1 MVLYYLTK
9 EAASIVNR
17 KKRDLKNQL
26 NTDAS
31 NGNENQGNFYRIE
44 PINDTSPLWDLYLLR
59 KVNSKTNPREEFQ
72 LEGYGMPLDSA
83 IGRIIRYAINSKY
96 GKDEITTLK
105 EYLNVFKQIQ
115 EEIYKEVG
123 R

>member
-1 MVLYYLTK
+1 M
-9 EAASIVNR
+9 II
-17 KKRDLKNQL
+17 
-26 NTDAS
+26 
-31 NGNENQGNFYRIE
+31 QGNFYRIE

-96 GKDEITTLK
+96 GKDETMTLK

>member
-1 MVLYYLTK
+1 M
-9 EAASIVNR
+9 IV
-17 KKRDLKNQL
+17 
-26 NTDAS
+26 
-31 NGNENQGNFYRIE
+31 QGNFYRIE

-105 EYLNVFKQIQ
+105 EYLNVFKQIK

>member
-1 MVLYYLTK
+1 M
-9 EAASIVNR
+9 II
-17 KKRDLKNQL
+17 
-26 NTDAS
+26 
-31 NGNENQGNFYRIE
+31 QGNFYRIE
-44 PINDTSPLWDLYLLR
+44 PINDNSSLWDLYLLR

>member
-1 MVLYYLTK
+1 M
-9 EAASIVNR
+9 II
-17 KKRDLKNQL
+17 
-26 NTDAS
+26 
-31 NGNENQGNFYRIE
+31 QGNFYRIE
-44 PINDTSPLWDLYLLR
+44 PINDNSPLWDLYLLR

-96 GKDEITTLK
+96 GKDDITTLK
-105 EYLNVFKQIQ
+105 EYLNVFKQIK

>member
-1 MVLYYLTK
+1 MWIFST
-9 EAASIVNR
+9 AATACILQRNY
-17 KKRDLKNQL
+17 K
-26 NTDAS
+26 
-31 NGNENQGNFYRIE
+31 
-44 PINDTSPLWDLYLLR
+44 

-105 EYLNVFKQIQ
+105 EYLNVFKQIK

>member
-1 MVLYYLTK
+1 M
-9 EAASIVNR
+9 II
-17 KKRDLKNQL
+17 
-26 NTDAS
+26 
-31 NGNENQGNFYRIE
+31 QGNFYRIE

-105 EYLNVFKQIQ
+105 KYLNVFKQIK

>member
-1 MVLYYLTK
+1 M
-9 EAASIVNR
+9 II
-17 KKRDLKNQL
+17 
-26 NTDAS
+26 
-31 NGNENQGNFYRIE
+31 QGNFYRIE
-44 PINDTSPLWDLYLLR
+44 PINDNSPLWDLYLLR
-59 KVNSKTNPREEFQ
+59 KINSKTNPREEFQ

-115 EEIYKEVG
+115 EEIYKEIG

>member
-1 MVLYYLTK
+1 M
-9 EAASIVNR
+9 II
-17 KKRDLKNQL
+17 
-26 NTDAS
+26 
-31 NGNENQGNFYRIE
+31 QGSFYRIE

-59 KVNSKTNPREEFQ
+59 KIKSKTNPREEFQ

-96 GKDEITTLK
+96 GLDEITTLK

-115 EEIYKEVG
+115 EEIYKEIG

>member
-1 MVLYYLTK
+1 M
-9 EAASIVNR
+9 II
-17 KKRDLKNQL
+17 
-26 NTDAS
+26 
-31 NGNENQGNFYRIE
+31 QGNFYRIE

-83 IGRIIRYAINSKY
+83 IGRIIRDAINSKY

-105 EYLNVFKQIQ
+105 EYLNVFKQIK

>member
-1 MVLYYLTK
+1 M
-9 EAASIVNR
+9 II
-17 KKRDLKNQL
+17 
-26 NTDAS
+26 
-31 NGNENQGNFYRIE
+31 QGNFYRIE
-44 PINDTSPLWDLYLLR
+44 PINDNSPLWDLYLLR

-105 EYLNVFKQIQ
+105 EYLNVFKQTQ

>member
-1 MVLYYLTK
+1 M
-9 EAASIVNR
+9 II
-17 KKRDLKNQL
+17 
-26 NTDAS
+26 
-31 NGNENQGNFYRIE
+31 QGNFYRIE

-72 LEGYGMPLDSA
+72 LVGYGMPLDSA

>member
-1 MVLYYLTK
+1 M
-9 EAASIVNR
+9 II
-17 KKRDLKNQL
+17 
-26 NTDAS
+26 
-31 NGNENQGNFYRIE
+31 QGNFYRIE

-83 IGRIIRYAINSKY
+83 IGRVIRYAINSKY

-115 EEIYKEVG
+115 EEIYKEIG

>member
-1 MVLYYLTK
+1 M
-9 EAASIVNR
+9 II
-17 KKRDLKNQL
+17 
-26 NTDAS
+26 
-31 NGNENQGNFYRIE
+31 QGNFYRIE

-115 EEIYKEVG
+115 EEIYKYFG

>member
-1 MVLYYLTK
+1 M
-9 EAASIVNR
+9 II
-17 KKRDLKNQL
+17 
-26 NTDAS
+26 
-31 NGNENQGNFYRIE
+31 QGNFYRIE

-59 KVNSKTNPREEFQ
+59 KVNSKPNPREEFQ

>member
-1 MVLYYLTK
+1 M
-9 EAASIVNR
+9 II
-17 KKRDLKNQL
+17 
-26 NTDAS
+26 
-31 NGNENQGNFYRIE
+31 QGNFYRIE

-83 IGRIIRYAINSKY
+83 IGRIIRYAISSKY

>member
-1 MVLYYLTK
+1 M
-9 EAASIVNR
+9 IIQ
-17 KKRDLKNQL
+17 D
-26 NTDAS
+26 
-31 NGNENQGNFYRIE
+31 NFYRIE

>member
-1 MVLYYLTK
+1 M
-9 EAASIVNR
+9 II
-17 KKRDLKNQL
+17 
-26 NTDAS
+26 
-31 NGNENQGNFYRIE
+31 QGNFYRIE
-44 PINDTSPLWDLYLLR
+44 PINDTSSLWDLYLLR

-105 EYLNVFKQIQ
+105 EYLNVFKQIK

>member
-1 MVLYYLTK
+1 M
-9 EAASIVNR
+9 II
-17 KKRDLKNQL
+17 
-26 NTDAS
+26 
-31 NGNENQGNFYRIE
+31 QGNFYRIE

-105 EYLNVFKQIQ
+105 EYLNVFKKIK

>member
-1 MVLYYLTK
+1 M
-9 EAASIVNR
+9 II
-17 KKRDLKNQL
+17 
-26 NTDAS
+26 
-31 NGNENQGNFYRIE
+31 QGNFYRIE
-44 PINDTSPLWDLYLLR
+44 PVNDTSPLWDLYLLR
-59 KVNSKTNPREEFQ
+59 KVNSKTNSREEFK
-72 LEGYGMPLDSA
+72 LEGYGMPLDST

-105 EYLNVFKQIQ
+105 EYLNVFKQIK

>member
-1 MVLYYLTK
+1 M
-9 EAASIVNR
+9 II
-17 KKRDLKNQL
+17 
-26 NTDAS
+26 
-31 NGNENQGNFYRIE
+31 QGNFYRIE
-44 PINDTSPLWDLYLLR
+44 PINDNSPLWDLYLLR

-83 IGRIIRYAINSKY
+83 IGRIIRYAIYSKY

>member
-1 MVLYYLTK
+1 M
-9 EAASIVNR
+9 II
-17 KKRDLKNQL
+17 
-26 NTDAS
+26 
-31 NGNENQGNFYRIE
+31 QGNFYRIE

-115 EEIYKEVG
+115 EEIYKKVG

>member
-1 MVLYYLTK
+1 M
-9 EAASIVNR
+9 II
-17 KKRDLKNQL
+17 
-26 NTDAS
+26 
-31 NGNENQGNFYRIE
+31 QGNFYRIE

-83 IGRIIRYAINSKY
+83 IGRIIRYAINSNY

-105 EYLNVFKQIQ
+105 EYLNVFKQIK

>member
-1 MVLYYLTK
+1 M
-9 EAASIVNR
+9 II
-17 KKRDLKNQL
+17 
-26 NTDAS
+26 
-31 NGNENQGNFYRIE
+31 QGNFYRIE
-44 PINDTSPLWDLYLLR
+44 PINDNSPLWDLYLLR
-59 KVNSKTNPREEFQ
+59 KVNSKTNPRDEFQ

-105 EYLNVFKQIQ
+105 EYLNVFKQIK

>member
-1 MVLYYLTK
+1 M
-9 EAASIVNR
+9 II
-17 KKRDLKNQL
+17 
-26 NTDAS
+26 
-31 NGNENQGNFYRIE
+31 QGNFYRIE
-44 PINDTSPLWDLYLLR
+44 PISDNSPLWDLYLLR

-105 EYLNVFKQIQ
+105 EYLNVFKQIK

>member
-1 MVLYYLTK
+1 M
-9 EAASIVNR
+9 II
-17 KKRDLKNQL
+17 
-26 NTDAS
+26 
-31 NGNENQGNFYRIE
+31 QGNFYRIE

-96 GKDEITTLK
+96 RKDEITTLK
-105 EYLNVFKQIQ
+105 EYLNVFKQTK

>member
-1 MVLYYLTK
+1 M
-9 EAASIVNR
+9 II
-17 KKRDLKNQL
+17 
-26 NTDAS
+26 
-31 NGNENQGNFYRIE
+31 QGNFYRIE
-44 PINDTSPLWDLYLLR
+44 PVNDTSPLWDLYLLR

>member
-1 MVLYYLTK
+1 M
-9 EAASIVNR
+9 II
-17 KKRDLKNQL
+17 
-26 NTDAS
+26 
-31 NGNENQGNFYRIE
+31 QGNFYRIE

-96 GKDEITTLK
+96 GKNEITTLK

>member
-1 MVLYYLTK
+1 M
-9 EAASIVNR
+9 II
-17 KKRDLKNQL
+17 
-26 NTDAS
+26 
-31 NGNENQGNFYRIE
+31 QGNFYRIE

-59 KVNSKTNPREEFQ
+59 KINSKTNPREEFQ

-105 EYLNVFKQIQ
+105 EYLNVFKQIK

>member
-1 MVLYYLTK
+1 M
-9 EAASIVNR
+9 II
-17 KKRDLKNQL
+17 
-26 NTDAS
+26 
-31 NGNENQGNFYRIE
+31 QGNFYRIE

-115 EEIYKEVG
+115 EEIYKEIG

>member
-1 MVLYYLTK
+1 M
-9 EAASIVNR
+9 II
-17 KKRDLKNQL
+17 
-26 NTDAS
+26 
-31 NGNENQGNFYRIE
+31 QGSFYRIE

>member
-1 MVLYYLTK
+1 M
-9 EAASIVNR
+9 II
-17 KKRDLKNQL
+17 
-26 NTDAS
+26 
-31 NGNENQGNFYRIE
+31 QGNFYRIE
-44 PINDTSPLWDLYLLR
+44 PVNDTSPLWDLYLLR

-83 IGRIIRYAINSKY
+83 IGRVIRYAINSKY

>member
-1 MVLYYLTK
+1 MV
-9 EAASIVNR
+9 I
-17 KKRDLKNQL
+17 
-26 NTDAS
+26 
-31 NGNENQGNFYRIE
+31 QGNFYRIE
-44 PINDTSPLWDLYLLR
+44 PINDNSPLWDLYLLR

-105 EYLNVFKQIQ
+105 EYLNVFKQIK

>member
-1 MVLYYLTK
+1 M
-9 EAASIVNR
+9 II
-17 KKRDLKNQL
+17 
-26 NTDAS
+26 
-31 NGNENQGNFYRIE
+31 QGNFYRIE
-44 PINDTSPLWDLYLLR
+44 PINDTSPVSDLYLLR

-105 EYLNVFKQIQ
+105 EYLNVFKQIK

>member
-1 MVLYYLTK
+1 M
-9 EAASIVNR
+9 II
-17 KKRDLKNQL
+17 
-26 NTDAS
+26 
-31 NGNENQGNFYRIE
+31 QGNFYRIE
-44 PINDTSPLWDLYLLR
+44 PINDNSPLWDLYLLR

-83 IGRIIRYAINSKY
+83 IGRIIRYAINSKS

-105 EYLNVFKQIQ
+105 EYLNVFKQIK